1 VTHVRYRIQPG
12 ESNVRHRADLSYAH
26 EFMLCPSC
34 ASQIPADARFCSSCG
49 YAVTATQAEERRVTT
64 VLFADLVGFTA
75 LAEHRDPEAVKRL
88 IDSCFQLLV
97 DDITSFGG
105 RVDKILGDG
114 ILALFGAPVA
124 HEDDAERAVR
134 AALRMQATLAQFV
147 GTSGLS
153 GSAGIRMRVGINT
166 GEVLVGTLAGTEYTA
181 MGDVVN
187 IASRLQSAAPPGGIL
202 VGHTTYAL
210 TSQTIR
216 FDPAGEL
223 DARGREQSVK
233 AWLAVEATAP
243 PGSRSR
249 RGRNGPLIGRQPE
262 LAIGRAALDLVSI
275 ANRSVLLAIS
285 GENGVGKSRLADE
298 LIDYLHSSVDA
309 AVLEGA
315 CVPYGE
321 ANVWFPIA
329 NALCRYLDL
338 DPTLPVEQ
346 IRAVARQRAMQLLLN
361 VDDAEVERMVDV
373 FVHILGHPSTIDKL
387 EAPAARASIHRAVAR
402 VLELRSQERP
412 VVLSIN
418 DLHWADQALIGLL
431 EHLVISLSRHPFALI
446 TAMRPGSE
454 VVWPPHTERVTV
466 VSLNLQPLG
475 QLATEELAAQLLAD
489 QCADPKL
496 LTALFER
503 SGGNPLF
510 LHELAA
516 LAAAGGG
523 IRDLP
528 NSLRALII
536 ARLDQLT
543 PDRRQIIENAA
554 ILGTAG
560 AIASLQTFADELG
573 QRFDPANLRELDDL
587 GLLEVRGRR
596 WEFRSDSVRDAAYQT
611 LTKAARA
618 RRHFGVAKF
627 MANFPAGLDDR
638 AHHTATAA
646 ELVKEIGAV
655 EGVSGTIAAEA
666 VDLLTAAAERAGD
679 NGSFRVAIRH
689 TGRALELLPSG
700 PAHEELRV
708 QLQLL
713 RAGALLDLRDFDAA
727 RADLD
732 NALASA
738 KQRGDVAAEGDAHRL
753 LGSMHHAASRLDEA
767 RLELGQAVDLL
778 RTVDRPDRLAR
789 ALRARGFIELFGGSL
804 VDAEWFF
811 GEADTLYRLL
821 DDQRGLAWLEQH
833 RAWISF
839 LSGDMALARD
849 RLNHAAD
856 ALDKL
861 GDRSGVGWAFGLLAF
876 VEFFERHFA
885 EAEALAELVIREA
898 DQRGDEWA
906 VGMMQTLLADLR
918 LWQGDLGEAANLAD
932 QARSR
937 FKKLNDKFG
946 LIQATAPLLRAQI
959 ALGQAGAAQRSTEEL
974 LTLADMS
981 VQGPFP
987 LMAVAGAAMHRGDGA
1002 TAVAIADRAIAE
1014 TDELNGSA
1022 FEPHIAR
1029 LVGLLQLGRIDEAR
1043 IAFAELQP
1051 HELTNPFANGAGAL
1065 LYATLG
1071 SPIEALGYAGEVAQ
1085 AAGATYLDEVFAYV
1099 GAASA
1104 HTQLGNKPQATLSI
1118 EAAVVRALD
1127 VGDVV
1132 AIALATNAYQ
1142 HLIGRPH
1149 PAFDQ
1154 PTQLEAGWLTVIDNL
1169 PTAPAT
1175 ALQPAK

>member
-1 VTHVRYRIQPG
+1 
-12 ESNVRHRADLSYAH
+12 
-26 EFMLCPSC
+26 MLCPSC
-34 ASQIPADARFCSSCG
+34 ASQIPADARFCSTCG
-49 YAVTATQAEERRVTT
+49 YAITASQAEERRITT
-64 VLFADLVGFTA
+64 VLFADLVEFTT

-88 IDSCFQLLV
+88 IDACFQLLV
-97 DDITSFGG
+97 DDITAFGG

-134 AALRMQATLAQFV
+134 AALRMQATLAHFV

-153 GSAGIRMRVGINT
+153 GSAGIRMRIGINT

-187 IASRLQSAAPPGGIL
+187 TASRLQNAAPPGGIL
-202 VGHTTYAL
+202 VGLTTYAL
-210 TSQTIR
+210 ASQAIH
-216 FDPAGEL
+216 FEPAGEL
-223 DARGREQSVK
+223 DPRGREQSVK
-233 AWLAVEATAP
+233 TWLAVEATAP

-249 RGRNGPLIGRQPE
+249 RGRSGPLIGRAPE
-262 LAIGRAALDLVSI
+262 LAIGRAALDLVTI

-298 LIDYLHSSVDA
+298 LIDYLHNSVDA

-329 NALCRYLDL
+329 DALCRYLDL
-338 DPTLPVEQ
+338 DPTLPVTE
-346 IRAVARQRAMQLLLN
+346 IRGNARQRATQLLAN
-361 VDDAEVERMVDV
+361 VDDTEIERMVDV
-373 FVHILGHPSTIDKL
+373 FLHLLGHPSPIDKL
-387 EAPAARASIHRAVAR
+387 EAPAARASIHHAVSR
-402 VLELRSQERP
+402 VLELRTQERP

-418 DLHWADQALIGLL
+418 DLHWAGAALIGLL
-431 EHLVISLSRHPFALI
+431 EHLVTSLSRSPFALV
-446 TAMRPGSE
+446 TAMRPRSE
-454 VVWPPHTERVTV
+454 VAWPPHTERATV

-475 QLATEELAAQLLAD
+475 QVATEELAAQLLAD

-496 LTALFER
+496 LTALYER

-523 IRDLP
+523 IRELP

-536 ARLDQLT
+536 ARLDQLS
-543 PDRRQIIENAA
+543 PDQRQIIENAA
-554 ILGTAG
+554 ILGTSG
-560 AIASLQTFADELG
+560 SIASLQTFADELG
-573 QRFDPANLRELDDL
+573 QRFDSGNVRELDDL
-587 GLLEVRGRR
+587 GLLEVLGRR

-618 RRHFGVAKF
+618 RRHAGVAKA

-646 ELVKEIGAV
+646 ELVRELGPV
-655 EGVSGTIAAEA
+655 EGVAGTIADDA
-666 VDLLTAAAERAGD
+666 VKLLTAAAERADD
-679 NGSFRVAIRH
+679 NGSMRVATRH
-689 TGRALELLPSG
+689 ATRALEMLPFG
-700 PAHEELRV
+700 PEHEERRV
-708 QLQLL
+708 RLQLI
-713 RAGALLDLRDFDAA
+713 RAGALLDLHDFDAA
-727 RADLD
+727 RIDLD
-732 NALASA
+732 SALASA
-738 KQRGDVAAEGDAHRL
+738 SQRGDVAAEGDAHRL
-753 LGSMHHAASRLDEA
+753 LGTMHHAASRLPEA

-778 RTVDRPDRLAR
+778 RTVERSDLLAR

-839 LSGDMALARD
+839 LSGDMSLARD

-856 ALDKL
+856 TLNKL
-861 GDRSGVGWAFGLLAF
+861 GDRGGVGWAFGLLAF

-885 EAEALAELVIREA
+885 EAEALAELVIGEA

-918 LWQGDLGEAANLAD
+918 LWQGDLSEAANLAE

-937 FKKLNDKFG
+937 FKKLNDRFG

-974 LTLADMS
+974 LTLAEMS

-1014 TDELNGSA
+1014 TDEANGSA

-1029 LVGLLQLGRIDEAR
+1029 LVGLLQLGRIDEAS
-1043 IAFAELQP
+1043 ISFSELRP
-1051 HELTNPFANGAGAL
+1051 HELAHPFANGAAAL
-1065 LYATLG
+1065 LYATLREPDL
-1071 SPIEALGYAGEVAQ
+1071 SLEHAHQVAE

-1104 HTQLGNKPQATLSI
+1104 HVQLGDKPQATLSI

-1154 PTQLEAGWLTVIDNL
+1154 PTQLEAGWLTVIDSL
-1169 PTAPAT
+1169 PAI
-1175 ALQPAK
+1175 AL

>member
-1 VTHVRYRIQPG
+1 
-12 ESNVRHRADLSYAH
+12 
-26 EFMLCPSC
+26 MLCPSC
-34 ASQIPADARFCSSCG
+34 ASELPADARFCSSCG
-49 YAVTATQAEERRVTT
+49 HAITATQAEERRITT
-64 VLFADLVGFTA
+64 VLFADLVGFTT
-75 LAEHRDPEAVKRL
+75 LAEHRDPETVKRL
-88 IDSCFQLLV
+88 IESCFQLLV

-134 AALRMQATLAQFV
+134 AAMRMQATLAHFV

-153 GSAGIRMRVGINT
+153 GSDGIRMRVGINT

-187 IASRLQSAAPPGGIL
+187 TASRLQSAAPPGGIL

-210 TSQTIR
+210 TSQAIR
-216 FDPAGEL
+216 FEPAGEL
-223 DARGREQSVK
+223 DTKGREQSVK

-249 RGRNGPLIGRQPE
+249 RGRNGQLIGREPE
-262 LAIGRAALDLVSI
+262 LAIGRAALDLVSS
-275 ANRSVLLAIS
+275 AHRSVLLAVS
-285 GENGVGKSRLADE
+285 GDNGVGKTRLVDE
-298 LIDYLHSSVDA
+298 LIDYLHCSVDA

-338 DPTLPVEQ
+338 DPALPIEE
-346 IRAVARQRAMQLLLN
+346 IRCVARDRATQLFSN
-361 VDDAEVERMVDV
+361 IDEAEIERMVDV
-373 FVHILGHPSTIDKL
+373 FVHLLGHSSTIDGL
-387 EAPAARASIHRAVAR
+387 EAPAAQSSIHRAVSR

-418 DLHWADQALIGLL
+418 DLHWADPALISLL
-431 EHLVISLSRHPFALI
+431 EHLVTSLSRHSFALI
-446 TAMRPGSE
+446 TAMRPGSD
-454 VVWPPHTERVTV
+454 VAWPPHTERATV

-475 QLATEELAAQLLAD
+475 QAATEELAALLLGD

-496 LTALFER
+496 LTALYER

-516 LAAAGGG
+516 LTAAGGG
-523 IRDLP
+523 IRELP

-536 ARLDQLT
+536 ARLDQLS
-543 PDRRQIIENAA
+543 PDQRQIIENAA
-554 ILGTAG
+554 TLGTSG
-560 AIASLQTFADELG
+560 SIASLQTFADELG
-573 QRFDPANLRELDDL
+573 QRFDPAAVRELDDL
-587 GLLEVRGRR
+587 GLLEVSGRR

-618 RRHFGVAKF
+618 RRHAGVAKA
-627 MANFPAGLDDR
+627 MSNLPAGLDDR

-646 ELVKEIGAV
+646 ELVRELGPV
-655 EGVSGTIAAEA
+655 EGVATTIAVEA
-666 VDLLTAAAERAGD
+666 VQLLTAAAERADD
-679 NGSFRVAIRH
+679 NGSLRVAVRH
-689 TGRALELLPSG
+689 ATRGLELLPTG
-700 PAHEELRV
+700 AQYEEQRV
-708 QLQLL
+708 QLQLV
-713 RAGALLDLRDFDAA
+713 RAGALLDLRNFDAA
-727 RADLD
+727 RSDLD
-732 NALASA
+732 SVLASA
-738 KQRGDVAAEGDAHRL
+738 ALRGDVAAEGDAHRL
-753 LGSMHHAASRLDEA
+753 LGSMYHASGRLDLA

-778 RTVDRPDRLAR
+778 RTVERPDRLAR

-811 GEADTLYRLL
+811 GEADTLYRRL

-839 LSGDMALARD
+839 LSGDMALARE

-861 GDRSGVGWAFGLLAF
+861 GDRNGVGWAFGLLAF

-898 DQRGDEWA
+898 DQRGDDWA
-906 VGMMQTLLADLR
+906 VSMMQTLLADLR
-918 LWQGDLGEAANLAD
+918 LWQGDLPAAANLAD
-932 QARSR
+932 QARTR

-946 LIQATAPLLRAQI
+946 LMQATAPLLRAQI
-959 ALGQAGAAQRSTEEL
+959 ALGQAGAAQRTTEEL
-974 LTLADMS
+974 LTLAETS
-981 VQGPFP
+981 TQGPFP
-987 LMAVAGAAMHRGDGA
+987 LMAVAGAAMHRGDGE

-1014 TDELNGSA
+1014 TDQMSASA
-1022 FEPHIAR
+1022 FEPRVVR
-1029 LVGLLQLGRIDEAR
+1029 LIGLLQLGRLDEAR
-1043 IAFAELQP
+1043 VALAELGPQA
-1051 HELTNPFANGAGAL
+1051 LTHPFTNGAAAL
-1065 LYATLG
+1065 LFATLR
-1071 SPIEALGYAGEVAQ
+1071 SPAEALQHADTLAH

-1104 HTQLGNKPQATLSI
+1104 HSQLNDKSQATLSI

-1127 VGDVV
+1127 VGDVI

-1169 PTAPAT
+1169 PTSAR
-1175 ALQPAK
+1175 

>member
-1 VTHVRYRIQPG
+1 
-12 ESNVRHRADLSYAH
+12 
-26 EFMLCPSC
+26 MLCPSC
-34 ASQIPADARFCSSCG
+34 ASEVPAQARFCSSCG
-49 YAVTATQAEERRVTT
+49 YAITATQAEERRITT

-75 LAEHRDPEAVKRL
+75 LAERRDPEAVKRL

-97 DDITSFGG
+97 EDITAFGG

-134 AALRMQATLAQFV
+134 AALRMQATLTHFV

-153 GSAGIRMRVGINT
+153 GSSGIRMRVGINT

-187 IASRLQSAAPPGGIL
+187 TASRLQTAAPPGGIL
-202 VGHTTYAL
+202 VGNTTYAL
-210 TSQTIR
+210 TSQAIR
-216 FDPAGEL
+216 FESAGEL
-223 DARGREQSVK
+223 DARGREQSIK

-243 PGSRSR
+243 PGTRSR
-249 RGRNGPLIGRQPE
+249 RNRSGPLIGREPE
-262 LAIGRAALDLVSI
+262 LAIGRAALDLVSS
-275 ANRSVLLAIS
+275 AKRSVLLAIS

-309 AVLEGA
+309 GILEGA

-329 NALCRYLDL
+329 NALARYLDL
-338 DPTLPVEQ
+338 DSTLPADD
-346 IRAVARQRAMQLLLN
+346 IRAVARQRAIQLLAK
-361 VDDAEVERMVDV
+361 VDDAEIERMVDV
-373 FVHILGHPSTIDKL
+373 FLHLLGYPSTIDRL
-387 EAPAARASIHRAVAR
+387 EAPAARSAIHRAVSR
-402 VLELRSQERP
+402 VLELRTQERP

-418 DLHWADQALIGLL
+418 DLHWADPALIGLL
-431 EHLVISLSRHPFALI
+431 EYLVTSLSRCPFALI
-446 TAMRPGSE
+446 TAMRPGSD
-454 VVWPPHTERVTV
+454 VAWPPHTERGTI

-475 QLATEELAAQLLAD
+475 QAATEALAAQLLGD
-489 QCADPKL
+489 KCAEPEL
-496 LTALFER
+496 LTALYER

-510 LHELAA
+510 LNELAA
-516 LAAAGGG
+516 LAATGGG
-523 IRDLP
+523 IRELP
-528 NSLRALII
+528 TSLRALII
-536 ARLDQLT
+536 ARLDQLST
-543 PDRRQIIENAA
+543 QQRQIIENAA
-554 ILGTAG
+554 TLGTSG
-560 AIASLQTFADELG
+560 SIAALQTFADELG
-573 QRFDPANLRELDDL
+573 QRFDPASVRELDDL

-618 RRHFGVAKF
+618 RRHAGVAKAL
-627 MANFPAGLDDR
+627 ANFPAGLDDR

-646 ELVKEIGAV
+646 ELVKELGSV
-655 EGVSGTIAAEA
+655 DGVPTDIRDQA
-666 VDLLTAAAERAGD
+666 VDLLTSAAVRAHE
-679 NGSFRVAIRH
+679 NGSPRMAIRH
-689 TGRALELLPSG
+689 ASRAMELMP
-700 PAHEELRV
+700 PAAEHESRRI
-708 QLQLL
+708 QLQLV

-727 RADLD
+727 RGDLD
-732 NALASA
+732 SALASA
-738 KQRGDVAAEGDAHRL
+738 TKRNDRAAQGDAHRL

-767 RLELGQAVDLL
+767 RVELGLAVEIL
-778 RTVDRPDRLAR
+778 RNVERPDRLAR

-804 VDAEWFF
+804 NDAEWFF
-811 GEADTLYRLL
+811 GEADTLYRRL

-839 LSGDMALARD
+839 LSGDMTLARD

-856 ALDKL
+856 TFDKL

-906 VGMMQTLLADLR
+906 CGMMQTLLADLR
-918 LWQGDLGEAANLAD
+918 LWQGDLSEAANLAD

-937 FKKLNDKFG
+937 FKKLKDRFG
-946 LIQATAPLLRAQI
+946 LMQATAPLLRAQI
-959 ALGQAGAAQRSTEEL
+959 ALGQAGAAQRTAEEL
-974 LTLADMS
+974 MSIADTS
-981 VQGPFP
+981 GQGPFP

-1002 TAVAIADRAIAE
+1002 TAVAIADRALAE
-1014 TDELNGSA
+1014 TDKMNGAA
-1022 FEPHIAR
+1022 FEPRIAR

-1043 IAFAELQP
+1043 IAFAELP
-1051 HELTNPFANGAGAL
+1051 AIALSHPFTNGVAAL
-1065 LYATLG
+1065 LYATIS
-1071 SPIEALGYAGEVAQ
+1071 SPTQALEHAEAVAL
-1085 AAGATYLDEVFAYV
+1085 AAGATYLDEVFAYI

-1104 HTQLGNKPQATLSI
+1104 HSQLNDSAQAALSV

-1127 VGDVV
+1127 VGDVI

-1154 PTQLEAGWLTVIDNL
+1154 PTKLESGWLNVIDSL
-1169 PTAPAT
+1169 PNGGR
-1175 ALQPAK
+1175 

>member
-1 VTHVRYRIQPG
+1 MSRG
-12 ESNVRHRADLSYAH
+12 
-26 EFMLCPSC
+26 
-34 ASQIPADARFCSSCG
+34 
-49 YAVTATQAEERRVTT
+49 EERRITT
-64 VLFADLVGFTA
+64 VLFADLVGFTT

-97 DDITSFGG
+97 DDITAFGG

-114 ILALFGAPVA
+114 ILALFGAPIA

-134 AALRMQATLAQFV
+134 AALRMQATLAHFV

-153 GSAGIRMRVGINT
+153 GSEGIRMRVGINT
-166 GEVLVGTLAGTEYTA
+166 GEVLVGAVAGTEYTA

-187 IASRLQSAAPPGGIL
+187 TASRLQEAAPPGRIL
-202 VGHTTYAL
+202 VGQSTYAL
-210 TSQTIR
+210 ASQAIR
-216 FDPAGEL
+216 FEPAGQLETK
-223 DARGREQSVK
+223 GREQCIG

-249 RGRNGPLIGRQPE
+249 RGHNGPLIGREPE
-262 LAIGRAALDLVSI
+262 CAIGRAALDLIST
-275 ANRSVLLAIS
+275 AHRSVLLAIS
-285 GENGVGKSRLADE
+285 GDNGVGKSRLADE
-298 LIDYLHSSVDA
+298 LIDYLHNTVDA
-309 AVLEGA
+309 GIVEGA

-329 NALCRYLDL
+329 NALSRDLDL
-338 DPTLPVEQ
+338 DPTLPVDG
-346 IRAVARQRAMQLLLN
+346 IRVLARKRAVELLAG
-361 VDDAEVERMVDV
+361 VDDAEIERMVDV
-373 FVHILGHPSTIDKL
+373 FIHLLGHPSPIDKL
-387 EAPAARASIHRAVAR
+387 EAPAARAAIHRTVSR
-402 VLELRSQERP
+402 VIELRTKERP
-412 VVLSIN
+412 IVLSIN
-418 DLHWADQALIGLL
+418 DLHWADPALIGLL
-431 EHLVISLSRHPFALI
+431 EHLVTSLSRHPFALI
-446 TAMRPGSE
+446 TAMRPGSD
-454 VVWPPHTERVTV
+454 VAWPPHNERATV

-475 QLATEELAAQLLAD
+475 QTATEELAAQLLGD

-496 LTALFER
+496 LTALYER

-523 IRDLP
+523 IRELP

-536 ARLDQLT
+536 ARLDQLS
-543 PDRRQIIENAA
+543 PAQRQIIENAA
-554 ILGTAG
+554 ILGTSG
-560 AIASLQTFADELG
+560 SIASLQTFADELG
-573 QRFDPANLRELDDL
+573 QRYDPALARELDDL
-587 GLLEVRGRR
+587 GLLELRGRR

-618 RRHFGVAKF
+618 RRHAGVAKAMG

-646 ELVKEIGAV
+646 ELINELGPV
-655 EGVSGTIAAEA
+655 EGVSSTIRAEA
-666 VDLLTAAAERAGD
+666 VQLLTDAAARADD
-679 NGSFRVAIRH
+679 NGSLRTAVRH
-689 TGRALELLPSG
+689 ASRGLELLPQG
-700 PAHEELRV
+700 LDHEEARV
-708 QLQLL
+708 QLQLI
-713 RAGALLDLRDFDAA
+713 RASALLDLRDFDAA
-727 RADLD
+727 KADLSSV
-732 NALASA
+732 LASA
-738 KQRGDVAAEGDAHRL
+738 VQRGDVASEGDAHRL
-753 LGSMHHAASRLDEA
+753 LGSMHHAGSRLDEA

-804 VDAEWFF
+804 IDAEWFF

-856 ALDKL
+856 AFDKL

-918 LWQGDLGEAANLAD
+918 LWQGDLANAARLAE

-937 FKKLNDKFG
+937 FKKLKDKFG
-946 LIQATAPLLRAQI
+946 LMQATAPLLRAQI
-959 ALGQAGAAQRSTEEL
+959 ALGQAGAALRSTEEL
-974 LTLADMS
+974 MTLADIS

-1002 TAVAIADRAIAE
+1002 TAVTIAE
-1014 TDELNGSA
+1014 RALSLTDEMNGAA

-1029 LVGLLQLGRIDEAR
+1029 LVGLMQLGRIEDAR
-1043 IAFAELQP
+1043 VAFSELP
-1051 HELTNPFANGAGAL
+1051 PLALVHPFTNAAATL

-1071 SPIEALGYAGEVAQ
+1071 LPKQALEHSDEVSR
-1085 AAGATYLDEVFAYV
+1085 AAGATYLDEVFAYI

-1104 HTQLGNKPQATLSI
+1104 HAQLDDKAQTTLSI

-1154 PTQLEAGWLTVIDNL
+1154 PTQLESGWLAVIGNL
-1169 PTAPAT
+1169 PVGSH
-1175 ALQPAK
+1175 

>member
-1 VTHVRYRIQPG
+1 
-12 ESNVRHRADLSYAH
+12 
-26 EFMLCPSC
+26 M
-34 ASQIPADARFCSSCG
+34 
-49 YAVTATQAEERRVTT
+49 
-64 VLFADLVGFTA
+64 LFADLVGFTT
-75 LAEHRDPEAVKRL
+75 LAEHRDPETVKRL

-134 AALRMQATLAQFV
+134 AALRMQATLAHFV
-147 GTSGLS
+147 GTSGVT

-187 IASRLQSAAPPGGIL
+187 TASRLQSAAPPGGIL
-202 VGHTTYAL
+202 VGNTTYAL
-210 TSQTIR
+210 ASQAIR
-216 FDPAGEL
+216 FEPAGEL
-223 DARGREQSVK
+223 DTKGRDQSIK
-233 AWLAVEATAP
+233 AWLAVETTAP

-249 RGRNGPLIGRQPE
+249 RGRNGPLIGREPE
-262 LAIGRAALDLVSI
+262 LAIGRAALDLVGNS
-275 ANRSVLLAIS
+275 NRSVLLAIS

-338 DPTLPVEQ
+338 DPTLPVED
-346 IRAVARQRAMQLLLN
+346 IREVAQVRAKELLSS
-361 VDDAEVERMVDV
+361 VDEAEVERMVDV
-373 FVHILGHPSTIDKL
+373 FVHLLGHSSPVDKL
-387 EAPAARASIHRAVAR
+387 ETPAARASIHRAVTR

-418 DLHWADQALIGLL
+418 DLHWADPALIGLL
-431 EHLVISLSRHPFALI
+431 QHLVTSLSRHRFALI
-446 TAMRPGSE
+446 TAMRPGSD
-454 VVWPPHTERVTV
+454 VAWPPHTERATV
-466 VSLNLQPLG
+466 VALNLQPLG

-496 LTALFER
+496 LTALYER

-523 IRDLP
+523 IRELP

-536 ARLDQLT
+536 ARLDQLS
-543 PDRRQIIENAA
+543 PAQRQIIENAA
-554 ILGTAG
+554 TLGTAG
-560 AIASLQTFADELG
+560 AVASLQTFAEELG
-573 QRFDPANLRELDDL
+573 QQFDPANVRELDDL
-587 GLLEVRGRR
+587 GLLEVHGKR

-618 RRHFGVAKF
+618 RRHFGVAKA

-646 ELVKEIGAV
+646 ELVRELGPV
-655 EGVSGTIAAEA
+655 EGVARTIAADA
-666 VDLLTAAAERAGD
+666 VELLTTAAERADD
-679 NGSFRVAIRH
+679 NGSMKVAIRH
-689 TGRALELLPSG
+689 SSRALELLPTG
-700 PAHEELRV
+700 DDHEKRRV
-708 QLQLL
+708 QLQLI
-713 RAGALLDLRDFDAA
+713 RAGALIELRDFDAA
-727 RADLD
+727 RSDLD
-732 NALASA
+732 AALASVA
-738 KQRGDVAAEGDAHRL
+738 VSGDVASEGDARRL
-753 LGSMHHAASRLDEA
+753 LGTMHHAASRLVDA
-767 RLELGQAVDLL
+767 RSELGQAVDLL

-885 EAEALAELVIREA
+885 EAEALAEIVIREA
-898 DQRGDEWA
+898 DERGDEWA

-918 LWQGDLGEAANLAD
+918 LWQGNLGEAANLAD

-959 ALGQAGAAQRSTEEL
+959 ALGQAGAAQRSTEEM
-974 LTLADMS
+974 LTLADLS

-1002 TAVAIADRAIAE
+1002 TAVAIADRALAE
-1014 TDELNGSA
+1014 TGEMNGAA
-1022 FEPHIAR
+1022 FEPHVAR
-1029 LVGLLQLGRIDEAR
+1029 LVGLMQLGRVDEAMV
-1043 IAFAELQP
+1043 AFAKLEPMALD
-1051 HELTNPFANGAGAL
+1051 HPFTSAAAAL
-1065 LYATLG
+1065 LYATLCA
-1071 SPIEALGYAGEVAQ
+1071 PTDALEHADKVAH
-1085 AAGATYLDEVFAYV
+1085 AAGATYLDEVFAYI

-1104 HTQLGNKPQATLSI
+1104 HAQLSDKSQATLSI

-1169 PTAPAT
+1169 PG
-1175 ALQPAK
+1175 L

>member
-1 VTHVRYRIQPG
+1 MARTRI
-12 ESNVRHRADLSYAH
+12 SNVRRHTDLSYAQW
-26 EFMLCPSC
+26 FMLCPSC
-34 ASQIPADARFCSSCG
+34 ASQIPADARFCSTCG
-49 YAVTATQAEERRVTT
+49 YAITASQAEERRITT
-64 VLFADLVGFTA
+64 VLFADLVEFTT

-134 AALRMQATLAQFV
+134 AALRMQATLAHFV

-153 GSAGIRMRVGINT
+153 GSAGIRMRIGINT

-187 IASRLQSAAPPGGIL
+187 TASRLQSAAPPGGIL

-210 TSQTIR
+210 ASQAIH
-216 FDPAGEL
+216 FEPAGEL

-233 AWLAVEATAP
+233 TWLAVEATAP

-249 RGRNGPLIGRQPE
+249 RGRSGPLIGRAPE
-262 LAIGRAALDLVSI
+262 LAIGRAALDLVTI
-275 ANRSVLLAIS
+275 ASRSVLLAIS

-298 LIDYLHSSVDA
+298 LIDHMHNSVDA

-338 DPTLPVEQ
+338 DPTLPVTE
-346 IRAVARQRAMQLLLN
+346 IRGIARQRATQLLAS
-361 VDDAEVERMVDV
+361 VDDTEIERMVDV
-373 FVHILGHPSTIDKL
+373 FLHLLGHPSPIDKL
-387 EAPAARASIHRAVAR
+387 EAPAARASIHHAVSR
-402 VLELRSQERP
+402 VLELRTQERP

-418 DLHWADQALIGLL
+418 DLHWADAALIGLL
-431 EHLVISLSRHPFALI
+431 EHLVTSLSRSPFALI
-446 TAMRPGSE
+446 TAMRPRSE
-454 VVWPPHTERVTV
+454 VAWPPHTERATV

-475 QLATEELAAQLLAD
+475 QVATEELAAQLLAD

-496 LTALFER
+496 LTALYER

-523 IRDLP
+523 IRELP

-536 ARLDQLT
+536 ARLDQLS
-543 PDRRQIIENAA
+543 PDQRQIVENAA
-554 ILGTAG
+554 ILGTSG
-560 AIASLQTFADELG
+560 SIASLQTFADELS
-573 QRFDPANLRELDDL
+573 QRFDSGNVRELDDL

-618 RRHFGVAKF
+618 RRHAGVAKA

-646 ELVKEIGAV
+646 ELVRELGPV
-655 EGVSGTIAAEA
+655 EGVAATIADDA
-666 VDLLTAAAERAGD
+666 VKLLTAAAERADD
-679 NGSFRVAIRH
+679 NGSMHVATRH
-689 TGRALELLPSG
+689 ASRGLELLPSG
-700 PAHEELRV
+700 PEHEERRV
-708 QLQLL
+708 RLQLI
-713 RAGALLDLRDFDAA
+713 RAGALLDLHDFDAA
-727 RADLD
+727 RVDLD
-732 NALASA
+732 SALASA
-738 KQRGDVAAEGDAHRL
+738 SQRGDVAAEGDAHRL
-753 LGSMHHAASRLDEA
+753 LGTMHHAASRLPEA

-778 RTVDRPDRLAR
+778 RTVQRPDLLAR

-856 ALDKL
+856 TLDKL

-918 LWQGDLGEAANLAD
+918 LWQGDLSEAANLAE

-937 FKKLNDKFG
+937 FKKLKDRFG

-974 LTLADMS
+974 LTLAEMS

-1029 LVGLLQLGRIDEAR
+1029 LVGLLQLGRIDEAS
-1043 IAFAELQP
+1043 ISFSELKP
-1051 HELTNPFANGAGAL
+1051 HELAHPFANGAAAL
-1065 LYATLG
+1065 LYATLREPDL
-1071 SPIEALGYAGEVAQ
+1071 SLEHAHQVAE

-1104 HTQLGNKPQATLSI
+1104 HVQLGNKPQATLSI

-1154 PTQLEAGWLTVIDNL
+1154 PTQLEAGWLTVIDSL
-1169 PTAPAT
+1169 PAI
-1175 ALQPAK
+1175 AL

>member
-1 VTHVRYRIQPG
+1 
-12 ESNVRHRADLSYAH
+12 
-26 EFMLCPSC
+26 MLCPSC
-34 ASQIPADARFCSSCG
+34 ASELPSDARFCSTCG
-49 YAVTATQAEERRVTT
+49 YAITATQTEERRITT
-64 VLFADLVGFTA
+64 VLFADLVGFTS
-75 LAEHRDPEAVKRL
+75 LAEHRDPEAIKRL

-97 DDITSFGG
+97 DDITAFGG

-134 AALRMQATLAQFV
+134 AALRMQATLSHFV

-153 GSAGIRMRVGINT
+153 GSSGIRMRVGINT
-166 GEVLVGTLAGTEYTA
+166 GEVLVGTVAGTEYTA

-187 IASRLQSAAPPGGIL
+187 TASRLQSAAPPGGIL

-210 TSQTIR
+210 TSQAIH
-216 FDPAGEL
+216 FEPAGEL
-223 DARGREQSVK
+223 DAKGREQSIK

-249 RGRNGPLIGRQPE
+249 RGRSGPLIGRQPE
-262 LAIGRAALDLVSI
+262 LAIGRAVLDLVNI
-275 ANRSVLLAIS
+275 ANRSVLLAIA

-298 LIDYLHSSVDA
+298 LIDYMHNSVDA

-329 NALCRYLDL
+329 SALCRYLDL
-338 DPTLPVEQ
+338 DPTLPLDD
-346 IRAVARQRAMQLLLN
+346 IRAVARERATQLLVN
-361 VDDAEVERMVDV
+361 VDDTEVERMVDV
-373 FVHILGHPSTIDKL
+373 FAHLLGHPSSIDRL
-387 EAPAARASIHRAVAR
+387 EAPAARAAVHSAVSR

-418 DLHWADQALIGLL
+418 DLHWADPALIRLL
-431 EHLVISLSRHPFALI
+431 EHLVSSLSRHRFALI

-454 VVWPPHTERVTV
+454 VVWPPLIERSTV
-466 VSLNLQPLG
+466 VSLSLQPLG
-475 QLATEELAAQLLAD
+475 QAATEELAAQLLPEQYD
-489 QCADPKL
+489 EPGL
-496 LTALFER
+496 LTALYER

-516 LAAAGGG
+516 LAASGGG
-523 IRDLP
+523 IRELP

-536 ARLDQLT
+536 ARLDQLS
-543 PDRRQIIENAA
+543 PDQRQIIENAA
-554 ILGTAG
+554 TLGTSG
-560 AIASLQTFADELG
+560 SIASLQTFADELG
-573 QRFDPANLRELDDL
+573 QRFDPAKVRELDDL

-618 RRHFGVAKF
+618 RRHAGVAKA
-627 MANFPAGLDDR
+627 MAHFPAGLDDR

-646 ELVKEIGAV
+646 ELVKEIGPV
-655 EGVSGTIAAEA
+655 EGVSGKITDEA
-666 VDLLTAAAERAGD
+666 VELLCAAAERAD
-679 NGSFRVAIRH
+679 DTGSLRLAIRH
-689 TGRALELLPSG
+689 ASRALELLPAG
-700 PAHEELRV
+700 PEHESRRV
-708 QLQLL
+708 QLQLI
-713 RAGALLDLRDFDAA
+713 RAQALLELRDFDAA

-732 NALASA
+732 SALSSA
-738 KQRGDVAAEGDAHRL
+738 AQRGDIAAQGDAHRM
-753 LGSMHHAASRLDEA
+753 LGSMHHAASRLDDA

-804 VDAEWFF
+804 TDAEWFF

-821 DDQRGLAWLEQH
+821 DDHRGLAWLEQH

-861 GDRSGVGWAFGLLAF
+861 GDRNGVGWAFGLLAF

-906 VGMMQTLLADLR
+906 AGMMQTLLADLA
-918 LWQGDLGEAANLAD
+918 LWQGDLSDAARLAE

-959 ALGQAGAAQRSTEEL
+959 ALGQAGAAQRSSEEL
-974 LTLADMS
+974 LTFADMS
-981 VQGPFP
+981 PQGPFP

-1002 TAVAIADRAIAE
+1002 IAVSIADRAIAE
-1014 TDELNGSA
+1014 ANDMNGSA
-1022 FEPHIAR
+1022 FEPRVVRMI
-1029 LVGLLQLGRIDEAR
+1029 GLLQLGKVDEAAV
-1043 IAFAELQP
+1043 AFAELQP
-1051 HELTNPFANGAGAL
+1051 QAMHHPFTNGAAAL
-1065 LYATLG
+1065 LYA
-1071 SPIEALGYAGEVAQ
+1071 SMALPAQSLAHADEVAH
-1085 AAGATYLDEVFAYV
+1085 AAGATYLDEVFAYI

-1104 HTQLGNKPQATLSI
+1104 HAQLDDRAQSVLAI

-1142 HLIGRPH
+1142 HLVGRPH

-1154 PTQLEAGWLTVIDNL
+1154 PTQLESGWLTLIDGL
-1169 PTAPAT
+1169 PICPG
-1175 ALQPAK
+1175 

>member
-1 VTHVRYRIQPG
+1 
-12 ESNVRHRADLSYAH
+12 
-26 EFMLCPSC
+26 MLCPSC
-34 ASQIPADARFCSSCG
+34 ASQIPADARFCSTCG
-49 YAVTATQAEERRVTT
+49 YAITASQAEERRITT
-64 VLFADLVGFTA
+64 VLFADLVEFTT

-134 AALRMQATLAQFV
+134 AALRMQATLAHFV

-153 GSAGIRMRVGINT
+153 GSAGIRMRIGINT

-187 IASRLQSAAPPGGIL
+187 TASRLQSAAPPGGIL
-202 VGHTTYAL
+202 VGHTTYSLA
-210 TSQTIR
+210 SQAIH
-216 FDPAGEL
+216 FEPAGEL

-233 AWLAVEATAP
+233 TWLAVEATAP

-249 RGRNGPLIGRQPE
+249 RGRSGPLIGRAPE
-262 LAIGRAALDLVSI
+262 LAIGRAALDLVTI

-298 LIDYLHSSVDA
+298 LIDHMHNSVDA

-338 DPTLPVEQ
+338 DPTLPVTE
-346 IRAVARQRAMQLLLN
+346 IRGIARQRATQLLAN
-361 VDDAEVERMVDV
+361 VDDTEIERMVDV
-373 FVHILGHPSTIDKL
+373 FLHLLGHPSPIDKL
-387 EAPAARASIHRAVAR
+387 EAPAARASIHHAVSR
-402 VLELRSQERP
+402 VLELRTQERP

-418 DLHWADQALIGLL
+418 DLHWADAALIGLL
-431 EHLVISLSRHPFALI
+431 EHLVTSLSRSPFALI
-446 TAMRPGSE
+446 TAMRPRSE
-454 VVWPPHTERVTV
+454 VAWPPHTERATV

-475 QLATEELAAQLLAD
+475 QVATEELAAQLLAD

-496 LTALFER
+496 LTALYER

-523 IRDLP
+523 IRELP

-536 ARLDQLT
+536 ARLDQLS
-543 PDRRQIIENAA
+543 PDQRQIIENAA
-554 ILGTAG
+554 ILGTSG
-560 AIASLQTFADELG
+560 SIASLQTFADELG
-573 QRFDPANLRELDDL
+573 QRFDASKLRELDDL

-618 RRHFGVAKF
+618 RRHAGVAKA

-646 ELVKEIGAV
+646 ELVRELGPV
-655 EGVSGTIAAEA
+655 EGVVNTIADDA
-666 VDLLTAAAERAGD
+666 VKLLTAAAERADD
-679 NGSFRVAIRH
+679 NGSMRVATRH
-689 TGRALELLPSG
+689 ASRALELLPSG
-700 PAHEELRV
+700 PEHEERRV
-708 QLQLL
+708 RLQLI

-727 RADLD
+727 RVDLD
-732 NALASA
+732 SALASA
-738 KQRGDVAAEGDAHRL
+738 SQRGDVAAEGDAHRL
-753 LGSMHHAASRLDEA
+753 LGSMHHASSRLPEA

-778 RTVDRPDRLAR
+778 RTVQRPDLLAR

-856 ALDKL
+856 TLDKL

-918 LWQGDLGEAANLAD
+918 LWQGDLSEAANLAE

-937 FKKLNDKFG
+937 FKKLKDRFG

-974 LTLADMS
+974 LTLAEMS

-1002 TAVAIADRAIAE
+1002 TAVEIADRAIAE

-1029 LVGLLQLGRIDEAR
+1029 LVGLLQLGRIDEAS
-1043 IAFAELQP
+1043 ISFSELKP
-1051 HELTNPFANGAGAL
+1051 HELAHPFANGAAAL
-1065 LYATLG
+1065 LYATLREPDL
-1071 SPIEALGYAGEVAQ
+1071 SLEHAHQVAE

-1104 HTQLGNKPQATLSI
+1104 HVQLGNKPQATLSI

-1154 PTQLEAGWLTVIDNL
+1154 PTQLEAGWLTVIDSL
-1169 PTAPAT
+1169 PAI
-1175 ALQPAK
+1175 AL

>member
-1 VTHVRYRIQPG
+1 
-12 ESNVRHRADLSYAH
+12 
-26 EFMLCPSC
+26 M
-34 ASQIPADARFCSSCG
+34 
-49 YAVTATQAEERRVTT
+49 
-64 VLFADLVGFTA
+64 LFADLVEFTT

-134 AALRMQATLAQFV
+134 AALRMQATLAHFV

-153 GSAGIRMRVGINT
+153 GSAGIRMRIGINT

-187 IASRLQSAAPPGGIL
+187 TASRLQSAAPPGGIL

-210 TSQTIR
+210 ASQAIH
-216 FDPAGEL
+216 FEPAGEL

-233 AWLAVEATAP
+233 TWLAVEATAP

-249 RGRNGPLIGRQPE
+249 RGRSGPLVGRAPE
-262 LAIGRAALDLVSI
+262 LAIGRAALDLVTI

-298 LIDYLHSSVDA
+298 LIDYLHNSVDA

-329 NALCRYLDL
+329 NALCKYLDL
-338 DPTLPVEQ
+338 DPTLPVTE
-346 IRAVARQRAMQLLLN
+346 IRAVARQRATQLLAN
-361 VDDAEVERMVDV
+361 VDDTEIERMVDV
-373 FVHILGHPSTIDKL
+373 FLHLLGHPSPIDKL
-387 EAPAARASIHRAVAR
+387 DGPAARASIHHAVSR
-402 VLELRSQERP
+402 VLELRTQERP

-418 DLHWADQALIGLL
+418 DLHWADAALIGLL
-431 EHLVISLSRHPFALI
+431 EHLVTSLSRSPFALI
-446 TAMRPGSE
+446 TAMRPRSE
-454 VVWPPHTERVTV
+454 VAWPPHTERATV

-475 QLATEELAAQLLAD
+475 QVATEELAAQLLAD

-496 LTALFER
+496 LTALYER

-523 IRDLP
+523 IRELP

-536 ARLDQLT
+536 ARLDQLS
-543 PDRRQIIENAA
+543 PDQRQIIENAA
-554 ILGTAG
+554 ILGTSG
-560 AIASLQTFADELG
+560 SIASLQTFADELG
-573 QRFDPANLRELDDL
+573 QRFDPSKLRELDDL

-618 RRHFGVAKF
+618 RRHAGVAKA

-646 ELVKEIGAV
+646 ELVRELGPV
-655 EGVSGTIAAEA
+655 EGVALTIADDA
-666 VDLLTAAAERAGD
+666 VKLLTAAAERADD
-679 NGSFRVAIRH
+679 NGSMRVATRH
-689 TGRALELLPSG
+689 ATRALELLPSG
-700 PAHEELRV
+700 VEHEERRV
-708 QLQLL
+708 KLQLI

-727 RADLD
+727 RIDLD
-732 NALASA
+732 SALASA
-738 KQRGDVAAEGDAHRL
+738 SRRGDVAAEGDAHRL
-753 LGSMHHAASRLDEA
+753 LGTMHHAASRLPEA

-778 RTVDRPDRLAR
+778 RTVERPDLLAR

-856 ALDKL
+856 TLDKL
-861 GDRSGVGWAFGLLAF
+861 GDRGGVGWAFGLLAF

-885 EAEALAELVIREA
+885 EAEALADLVIREA

-918 LWQGDLGEAANLAD
+918 LWQGDLAEAAHLAD
-932 QARSR
+932 QARSK

-959 ALGQAGAAQRSTEEL
+959 ALGQAGAAQRSTEEM
-974 LTLADMS
+974 LTLAEMS

-987 LMAVAGAAMHRGDGA
+987 LMAVAGAAMHRGDGTA
-1002 TAVAIADRAIAE
+1002 AVAVADRAIAA
-1014 TDELNGSA
+1014 TDKMNGSA

-1029 LVGLLQLGRIDEAR
+1029 LVGLLQLGRIDEAS
-1043 IAFAELQP
+1043 IAFAELKP
-1051 HELTNPFANGAGAL
+1051 HELAHPFANGAAAL
-1065 LYATLG
+1065 LYATLREPDR
-1071 SPIEALGYAGEVAQ
+1071 SLEHAHQVAD

-1104 HTQLGNKPQATLSI
+1104 HAQLGNKSQATLSI

-1154 PTQLEAGWLTVIDNL
+1154 PTQLEAGWLTVIDSL
-1169 PTAPAT
+1169 PAA
-1175 ALQPAK
+1175 AR

>member
-1 VTHVRYRIQPG
+1 
-12 ESNVRHRADLSYAH
+12 
-26 EFMLCPSC
+26 MLCPSC
-34 ASQIPADARFCSSCG
+34 ASQIPANARFCWSCG
-49 YAVTATQAEERRVTT
+49 YALTATQAEERRVTT
-64 VLFADLVGFTA
+64 VLFADMVGFTT

-88 IDSCFQLLV
+88 VDSCFQLLV

-134 AALRMQATLAQFV
+134 AALRMQATLAHFV
-147 GTSGLS
+147 DTSGLS

-187 IASRLQSAAPPGGIL
+187 TASRLQSAAPPGGIL

-216 FDPAGEL
+216 FEPAGEL
-223 DARGREQSVK
+223 DAKGREQSVK

-249 RGRNGPLIGRQPE
+249 RGRNGPLIGRQAE

-338 DPTLPVEQ
+338 DPTLPVEE
-346 IRAVARQRAMQLLLN
+346 IRAVARQRATQLL
-361 VDDAEVERMVDV
+361 VAVEDAEVERMVDV
-373 FVHILGHPSTIDKL
+373 FVHILGHPSTIDRL

-418 DLHWADQALIGLL
+418 DLHWADPALIGLL
-431 EHLVISLSRHPFALI
+431 EHLVISLSRNPFALI

-454 VVWPPHTERVTV
+454 VVWPPHTERATV

-475 QLATEELAAQLLAD
+475 QVATEELAAQLLAD

-523 IRDLP
+523 IRELP

-536 ARLDQLT
+536 ARLDQLS
-543 PDRRQIIENAA
+543 PDQRQIIENAA
-554 ILGTAG
+554 TLGTSG
-560 AIASLQTFADELG
+560 AIAALQTFADELG

-618 RRHFGVAKF
+618 RRHFGVAKA

-646 ELVKEIGAV
+646 ELVKEIGPV
-655 EGVSGTIAAEA
+655 EGVSDTVAPEA
-666 VDLLTAAAERAGD
+666 VELLTAAAERAGD
-679 NGSFRVAIRH
+679 DGSFRVAIRH
-689 TGRALELLPSG
+689 TGRALELLPTG
-700 PAHEELRV
+700 PEHEERRV

-727 RADLD
+727 RTDLD

-738 KQRGDVAAEGDAHRL
+738 AQRGDVAAEGDARRL

-804 VDAEWFF
+804 IDAEWFF

-856 ALDKL
+856 TLDKL
-861 GDRSGVGWAFGLLAF
+861 GDRSGVGWAIGLLAF
-876 VEFFERHFA
+876 VEFFERHFS

-1002 TAVAIADRAIAE
+1002 TAVAIADRALAE
-1014 TDELNGSA
+1014 TDETNGSA
-1022 FEPHIAR
+1022 FEPHVAR
-1029 LVGLLQLGRIDEAR
+1029 LVGLMQLGRVDEAMV
-1043 IAFAELQP
+1043 AFAKLQP
-1051 HELTNPFANGAGAL
+1051 PALAHPFTNGAAAL
-1065 LYATLG
+1065 LYATLA
-1071 SPIEALGYAGEVAQ
+1071 SPIDALEYADQVAH

-1104 HTQLGNKPQATLSI
+1104 HAQLNDKPQATLSI

-1132 AIALATNAYQ
+1132 AIAIATNAYQ

-1169 PTAPAT
+1169 PGTP
-1175 ALQPAK
+1175 PSGVR

>member
-1 VTHVRYRIQPG
+1 
-12 ESNVRHRADLSYAH
+12 
-26 EFMLCPSC
+26 MLCPSC
-34 ASQIPADARFCSSCG
+34 AFEIAADARFCSSCG
-49 YAVTATQAEERRVTT
+49 YSVTSRGEERRITT
-64 VLFADLVGFTA
+64 VLFADLVGFTT

-97 DDITSFGG
+97 DDITAFGG

-134 AALRMQATLAQFV
+134 AALRMQTTLAHFV

-153 GSAGIRMRVGINT
+153 GSDGIRMRVGINT
-166 GEVLVGTLAGTEYTA
+166 GEVLVGAVAGTEYTA

-187 IASRLQSAAPPGGIL
+187 TASRLQEVAPPGRIL
-202 VGHTTYAL
+202 VGQSTYAL
-210 TSQTIR
+210 ASQAIR
-216 FDPAGEL
+216 FEPAGQLETK
-223 DARGREQSVK
+223 GREQCVG

-249 RGRNGPLIGRQPE
+249 RGRNGPLIGREPE
-262 LAIGRAALDLVSI
+262 CAIGRAALDLVST
-275 ANRSVLLAIS
+275 AHRSVLLAIS
-285 GENGVGKSRLADE
+285 GDNGVGKSRLADE
-298 LIDYLHSSVDA
+298 LIDYLHNTVDA
-309 AVLEGA
+309 GIVEGA

-329 NALCRYLDL
+329 NALSRDLDL
-338 DPTLPVEQ
+338 DPTLPVDG
-346 IRAVARQRAMQLLLN
+346 IRALARKRAVELLAN
-361 VDDAEVERMVDV
+361 VDDAEIERMVDV
-373 FVHILGHPSTIDKL
+373 FIHLLGHPSPIDKL
-387 EAPAARASIHRAVAR
+387 EAPAARAAIHRAVSR
-402 VLELRSQERP
+402 VIELRTKERP
-412 VVLSIN
+412 IVLSIN
-418 DLHWADQALIGLL
+418 DLHWADPALIGLL
-431 EHLVISLSRHPFALI
+431 EHLVTSLSRHPFALI
-446 TAMRPGSE
+446 TAMRPGSD
-454 VVWPPHTERVTV
+454 VAWPPHNERATV

-475 QLATEELAAQLLAD
+475 QAATEELAAQLLGD

-496 LTALFER
+496 LTALYER

-523 IRDLP
+523 IRELP

-536 ARLDQLT
+536 ARLDQLSSAQ
-543 PDRRQIIENAA
+543 RQIIENAA
-554 ILGTAG
+554 ILGTSG
-560 AIASLQTFADELG
+560 SMASLQTFADELG
-573 QRFDPANLRELDDL
+573 QRFDPAHARELDDL
-587 GLLEVRGRR
+587 GLLELRGRR

-618 RRHFGVAKF
+618 RRHAGVAKAMG

-638 AHHTATAA
+638 AHHAATAA
-646 ELVKEIGAV
+646 ELVKELGPV
-655 EGVSGTIAAEA
+655 EGVSSTIRAEA
-666 VDLLTAAAERAGD
+666 IKLLTDAAARAD
-679 NGSFRVAIRH
+679 DSGSLRTAVRH
-689 TGRALELLPSG
+689 ASRALELLPHG
-700 PAHEELRV
+700 PEHEEDRV
-708 QLQLL
+708 QLQLI
-713 RAGALLDLRDFDAA
+713 RAEALLDLRDFDAA
-727 RADLD
+727 KADLD
-732 NALASA
+732 SALASA
-738 KQRGDVAAEGDAHRL
+738 VQRGDVASEGDAHRL
-753 LGSMHHAASRLDEA
+753 LGSMHHAGSRLDEA

-804 VDAEWFF
+804 IDAEWFF

-839 LSGDMALARD
+839 LSGDMGLARD

-856 ALDKL
+856 AFDKL

-918 LWQGDLGEAANLAD
+918 LWQGDLADAANLAE

-937 FKKLNDKFG
+937 FKKLKDKYG
-946 LIQATAPLLRAQI
+946 LMQATAPLLRAQI

-974 LTLADMS
+974 LTMADVS

-1002 TAVAIADRAIAE
+1002 TAVAIAERALSV
-1014 TDELNGSA
+1014 TDEMNGAA

-1029 LVGLLQLGRIDEAR
+1029 LVGLMQLGRIDDAR
-1043 IAFAELQP
+1043 IAFAELP
-1051 HELTNPFANGAGAL
+1051 PLALVHPFTNAAATL

-1071 SPIEALGYAGEVAQ
+1071 LPKQALEHSDDVSH
-1085 AAGATYLDEVFAYV
+1085 AAGATYLDEVFAYI

-1104 HTQLGNKPQATLSI
+1104 HAQLDDKAQTTLSI

-1154 PTQLEAGWLTVIDNL
+1154 PTQLESGWLTVIGNL
-1169 PTAPAT
+1169 PVGSR
-1175 ALQPAK
+1175 

>member
-1 VTHVRYRIQPG
+1 
-12 ESNVRHRADLSYAH
+12 
-26 EFMLCPSC
+26 MLCPSC
-34 ASQIPADARFCSSCG
+34 ASQIPADARFCSTCG
-49 YAVTATQAEERRVTT
+49 YAITASQAEERRITT
-64 VLFADLVGFTA
+64 VLFADLVEFTT

-134 AALRMQATLAQFV
+134 AALRMQATLAHFV

-153 GSAGIRMRVGINT
+153 GSAGIRMRIGINT

-187 IASRLQSAAPPGGIL
+187 TASRLQSAAPPGGIL

-210 TSQTIR
+210 ASQTIH
-216 FDPAGEL
+216 FEPAGEL

-233 AWLAVEATAP
+233 TWLAVEATAP

-249 RGRNGPLIGRQPE
+249 RGRSGPLIGRAPE
-262 LAIGRAALDLVSI
+262 LAIGRAALDLVTI

-298 LIDYLHSSVDA
+298 LIDYLHNSVDA

-338 DPTLPVEQ
+338 DPTLPATE
-346 IRAVARQRAMQLLLN
+346 IRNIAGQRAAQLLAQ
-361 VDDAEVERMVDV
+361 VDDTEIERMVDV
-373 FVHILGHPSTIDKL
+373 FLHLLGHPSPIDKL
-387 EAPAARASIHRAVAR
+387 ETPVARASIHHAVSR
-402 VLELRSQERP
+402 VLELRTQDRP

-418 DLHWADQALIGLL
+418 DLHWADAALIGLL
-431 EHLVISLSRHPFALI
+431 EHLVTSLSRSPFALI
-446 TAMRPGSE
+446 TAMRPRSD
-454 VVWPPHTERVTV
+454 VAWPPHTERATV

-475 QLATEELAAQLLAD
+475 QAATEELAAQLLAD

-496 LTALFER
+496 LTALYER

-516 LAAAGGG
+516 LATAGDG
-523 IRDLP
+523 IRELP

-536 ARLDQLT
+536 ARLDQLS
-543 PDRRQIIENAA
+543 PDQRQIIENAA
-554 ILGTAG
+554 ILGTSG
-560 AIASLQTFADELG
+560 SITSLQTFADELG
-573 QRFDPANLRELDDL
+573 QRFDSANVRELDDL

-618 RRHFGVAKF
+618 RRHAGVAKA

-646 ELVKEIGAV
+646 ELVRELGPV
-655 EGVSGTIAAEA
+655 EGVAATIADDA
-666 VDLLTAAAERAGD
+666 VKLLTAAAERADD
-679 NGSFRVAIRH
+679 NGSMRVATRH
-689 TGRALELLPSG
+689 ATRALELLPAG
-700 PAHEELRV
+700 AEHEERRV
-708 QLQLL
+708 RLQLI

-727 RADLD
+727 RVDLD
-732 NALASA
+732 SALASA
-738 KQRGDVAAEGDAHRL
+738 SQRGDVAAQGDAHRL
-753 LGSMHHAASRLDEA
+753 LGSMHHAASRLPEA
-767 RLELGQAVDLL
+767 RLELGQAVVLL
-778 RTVDRPDRLAR
+778 RTVERPDLLAR
-789 ALRARGFIELFGGSL
+789 TLRARGFIELFGGSL

-856 ALDKL
+856 TLDKL

-918 LWQGDLGEAANLAD
+918 LWQGDLSDAANLAE

-937 FKKLNDKFG
+937 FKKLNDRFG

-974 LTLADMS
+974 LSLAEMS

-1002 TAVAIADRAIAE
+1002 MAVAIADRAIAE
-1014 TDELNGSA
+1014 TDEMNGSA

-1029 LVGLLQLGRIDEAR
+1029 LVGLLQLGRIDEAS
-1043 IAFAELQP
+1043 ISFAELKP
-1051 HELTNPFANGAGAL
+1051 HELAHPFANGAAAL
-1065 LYATLG
+1065 LYATLREPNL
-1071 SPIEALGYAGEVAQ
+1071 SLDHAHQVAE

-1104 HTQLGNKPQATLSI
+1104 HVQLGDKAQATLSI

-1154 PTQLEAGWLTVIDNL
+1154 PTQLEAGWLTVIDSL
-1169 PTAPAT
+1169 PAIAG
-1175 ALQPAK
+1175 

>member
-1 VTHVRYRIQPG
+1 
-12 ESNVRHRADLSYAH
+12 
-26 EFMLCPSC
+26 MLCPSC
-34 ASQIPADARFCSSCG
+34 ASEISADARFCWSCG
-49 YAVTATQAEERRVTT
+49 YSVTSRGEERRITT
-64 VLFADLVGFTA
+64 VLFADLVGFTT

-97 DDITSFGG
+97 EDITAFGG

-134 AALRMQATLAQFV
+134 AALRMQTTLAHFV
-147 GTSGLS
+147 ETSGLS
-153 GSAGIRMRVGINT
+153 GSDGIRMRVGINT
-166 GEVLVGTLAGTEYTA
+166 GEVLVGAVAGTEYTA

-187 IASRLQSAAPPGGIL
+187 TASRLQEVAPPGRIL
-202 VGHTTYAL
+202 VGQSTYAL
-210 TSQTIR
+210 ASQAIR
-216 FDPAGEL
+216 FEPAGQLETK
-223 DARGREQSVK
+223 GREQCVG

-249 RGRNGPLIGRQPE
+249 RGRNGPLIGREPE
-262 LAIGRAALDLVSI
+262 CAIGRAALDLVST
-275 ANRSVLLAIS
+275 AHRSVLLAIS
-285 GENGVGKSRLADE
+285 GDNGVGKSRLADE
-298 LIDYLHSSVDA
+298 LIDYLHNTVDA
-309 AVLEGA
+309 GIVEGA

-329 NALCRYLDL
+329 NALSRDLDL
-338 DPTLPVEQ
+338 DPSLPVDG
-346 IRAVARQRAMQLLLN
+346 IRALARKRAIELLAN
-361 VDDAEVERMVDV
+361 VDDAEIERMVDV
-373 FVHILGHPSTIDKL
+373 FIHLLGHPSPIDKL
-387 EAPAARASIHRAVAR
+387 EAPAARAAIHRAVSR
-402 VLELRSQERP
+402 VLELRTKERP
-412 VVLSIN
+412 IVLSIN
-418 DLHWADQALIGLL
+418 DLHWADPALIGLL
-431 EHLVISLSRHPFALI
+431 EHLVTSLSRHPFALI
-446 TAMRPGSE
+446 TAMRPGSD
-454 VVWPPHTERVTV
+454 VAWPPHNERATV

-475 QLATEELAAQLLAD
+475 QAATEELAAQLLGD

-496 LTALFER
+496 LTALYER

-523 IRDLP
+523 IRELP

-536 ARLDQLT
+536 ARLDQLS
-543 PDRRQIIENAA
+543 PAQRQIIENAA
-554 ILGTAG
+554 ILGTYG
-560 AIASLQTFADELG
+560 SIASLQTFADELG
-573 QRFDPANLRELDDL
+573 QRFDPAHARELDDL
-587 GLLEVRGRR
+587 GLLELRGRR

-618 RRHFGVAKF
+618 RRHAGVAKA
-627 MANFPAGLDDR
+627 MGIANFPAGLDDR
-638 AHHTATAA
+638 AHHAATAA
-646 ELVKEIGAV
+646 ELVKELGPV
-655 EGVSGTIAAEA
+655 EGVATTIRAEA
-666 VDLLTAAAERAGD
+666 VKLLTDAAERADD
-679 NGSFRVAIRH
+679 NGSLRAAVRH
-689 TGRALELLPSG
+689 ASRALELLPHG
-700 PAHEELRV
+700 PEHEEDRV
-708 QLQLL
+708 QLQLI
-713 RAGALLDLRDFDAA
+713 RASALLDLRDFDAA
-727 RADLD
+727 KADLD
-732 NALASA
+732 NVLASA
-738 KQRGDVAAEGDAHRL
+738 VQRGDVASEGDAHRL
-753 LGSMHHAASRLDEA
+753 LGSMHHAGSRLSEA

-804 VDAEWFF
+804 IDAEWFF

-839 LSGDMALARD
+839 LSGDMGLARD

-856 ALDKL
+856 AFDKL

-885 EAEALAELVIREA
+885 EAEALAELVLREA

-918 LWQGDLGEAANLAD
+918 LWQGDLADAANLAE

-937 FKKLNDKFG
+937 FKKLKDKFG
-946 LIQATAPLLRAQI
+946 LMQATAPLLRAQI
-959 ALGQAGAAQRSTEEL
+959 ALGQAGGAQRSTEEL
-974 LTLADMS
+974 LPLADVS

-1002 TAVAIADRAIAE
+1002 TAVTIAE
-1014 TDELNGSA
+1014 RALSVTHETNGAA

-1029 LVGLLQLGRIDEAR
+1029 LVGLMQLGRIDDAR
-1043 IAFAELQP
+1043 IAFAELP
-1051 HELTNPFANGAGAL
+1051 PLALLHPFTNAAATL

-1071 SPIEALGYAGEVAQ
+1071 LPKQALEHSDDVSH
-1085 AAGATYLDEVFAYV
+1085 AAGATYLDEVFAYI

-1104 HTQLGNKPQATLSI
+1104 HAQLDDKAQTTLAI

-1154 PTQLEAGWLTVIDNL
+1154 PTQLESGWLTVIGNL
-1169 PTAPAT
+1169 PVGSH
-1175 ALQPAK
+1175 

>member
-1 VTHVRYRIQPG
+1 
-12 ESNVRHRADLSYAH
+12 
-26 EFMLCPSC
+26 MLCPSC
-34 ASQIPADARFCSSCG
+34 AFEIAADARFCSSCG
-49 YAVTATQAEERRVTT
+49 YSVTSRGEERRITT
-64 VLFADLVGFTA
+64 VLFADLVGFTT

-97 DDITSFGG
+97 DDITAFGG

-134 AALRMQATLAQFV
+134 AALRMQTTLAHFV

-153 GSAGIRMRVGINT
+153 GSDGIRMRVGINT
-166 GEVLVGTLAGTEYTA
+166 GEVLVGAVAGTEYTA

-187 IASRLQSAAPPGGIL
+187 TASRLQEVAPPGRIL
-202 VGHTTYAL
+202 VGQSTYAL
-210 TSQTIR
+210 ASQAIR
-216 FDPAGEL
+216 FEPAGQLETK
-223 DARGREQSVK
+223 GREQCIG

-249 RGRNGPLIGRQPE
+249 RGRNGPLIGREPE
-262 LAIGRAALDLVSI
+262 CAIGRAALDLVST
-275 ANRSVLLAIS
+275 AHRSVLLAIS
-285 GENGVGKSRLADE
+285 GDNGVGKSRLADE
-298 LIDYLHSSVDA
+298 LIDYLHNTVDA
-309 AVLEGA
+309 GIVEGA

-329 NALCRYLDL
+329 NALSRDLDL
-338 DPTLPVEQ
+338 DPTLPVDG
-346 IRAVARQRAMQLLLN
+346 IRARARKRAVELLAN
-361 VDDAEVERMVDV
+361 VDDAEIDRMVDV
-373 FVHILGHPSTIDKL
+373 FIHLLGHPSPIDKL
-387 EAPAARASIHRAVAR
+387 EAPAARAAIHRAVSR
-402 VLELRSQERP
+402 VIELRTKERP
-412 VVLSIN
+412 IVLSIN
-418 DLHWADQALIGLL
+418 DLHWADPALIGLL
-431 EHLVISLSRHPFALI
+431 EHLVTSLSRHPFALI
-446 TAMRPGSE
+446 TAMRPGSD
-454 VVWPPHTERVTV
+454 VAWPPHNERATV

-475 QLATEELAAQLLAD
+475 QAATEELAAQLLGD

-496 LTALFER
+496 LTALYER

-523 IRDLP
+523 IRELP

-536 ARLDQLT
+536 ARLDQLSSAQ
-543 PDRRQIIENAA
+543 RQIIENAA
-554 ILGTAG
+554 ILGTSG
-560 AIASLQTFADELG
+560 SIASLQTFADELG
-573 QRFDPANLRELDDL
+573 QRFDPAHARELDDL
-587 GLLEVRGRR
+587 GLLELRGRR

-618 RRHFGVAKF
+618 RRHAGVAKAMG

-638 AHHTATAA
+638 AHHAATAA
-646 ELVKEIGAV
+646 ELVKELGPV
-655 EGVSGTIAAEA
+655 EGVSSTIRAEA
-666 VDLLTAAAERAGD
+666 VKLLTDAAARAD
-679 NGSFRVAIRH
+679 DSGSLRTAVRH
-689 TGRALELLPSG
+689 ASRALELLPHG
-700 PAHEELRV
+700 PEHEEDRV
-708 QLQLL
+708 QLQLI
-713 RAGALLDLRDFDAA
+713 RANALLDLRDFDGAK
-727 RADLD
+727 ADLD
-732 NALASA
+732 SALASA
-738 KQRGDVAAEGDAHRL
+738 VQRGDVASEGDAHRL
-753 LGSMHHAASRLDEA
+753 LGSMHHVGSRLDEA

-804 VDAEWFF
+804 IDAEWFF
-811 GEADTLYRLL
+811 GEADTLYRVL

-839 LSGDMALARD
+839 LAGDMGLARD

-856 ALDKL
+856 AFDKL

-918 LWQGDLGEAANLAD
+918 LWQGDLADAANLAE

-937 FKKLNDKFG
+937 FKKLKDKYG
-946 LIQATAPLLRAQI
+946 LMQATAPLLRAQI

-974 LTLADMS
+974 LTMADVS
-981 VQGPFP
+981 AQGPFP

-1002 TAVAIADRAIAE
+1002 TAVTIAE
-1014 TDELNGSA
+1014 RALSVTDETNGAA

-1029 LVGLLQLGRIDEAR
+1029 LVGLMQLGRIDDAR
-1043 IAFAELQP
+1043 IAFAELP
-1051 HELTNPFANGAGAL
+1051 RLALVHPFTNAAATL

-1071 SPIEALGYAGEVAQ
+1071 LPKQALEHSDDVSH
-1085 AAGATYLDEVFAYV
+1085 AAGATYLDEVFAYI

-1104 HTQLGNKPQATLSI
+1104 HAQLDDKAQTTLSI

-1154 PTQLEAGWLTVIDNL
+1154 PTQLESGWLTVIGNL
-1169 PTAPAT
+1169 PVGSR
-1175 ALQPAK
+1175 

>member
-1 VTHVRYRIQPG
+1 
-12 ESNVRHRADLSYAH
+12 
-26 EFMLCPSC
+26 MLCPSC
-34 ASQIPADARFCSSCG
+34 ASQIPADARFCSTCG
-49 YAVTATQAEERRVTT
+49 YAITASQAEERRITT
-64 VLFADLVGFTA
+64 VLFADLVEFTT

-134 AALRMQATLAQFV
+134 AALRMQATLAHFV

-153 GSAGIRMRVGINT
+153 GSAGIRMRIGINT

-187 IASRLQSAAPPGGIL
+187 TASRLQSAAPPGGIL

-210 TSQTIR
+210 ASQAIH
-216 FDPAGEL
+216 FEPAGEL

-233 AWLAVEATAP
+233 TWLAVEATAP

-249 RGRNGPLIGRQPE
+249 RGRSGPLVGRAPE
-262 LAIGRAALDLVSI
+262 LAIGRAALDLVTI

-298 LIDYLHSSVDA
+298 LIDYLHNSVDA

-329 NALCRYLDL
+329 NALCKYLDL
-338 DPTLPVEQ
+338 DPTLPVTE
-346 IRAVARQRAMQLLLN
+346 IRAVARQRATQLLAK
-361 VDDAEVERMVDV
+361 VDDTEIERMVDV
-373 FVHILGHPSTIDKL
+373 FLHLLGHPSPIDKL
-387 EAPAARASIHRAVAR
+387 DGPAARASIHHAVSR
-402 VLELRSQERP
+402 VLELRTQERP

-418 DLHWADQALIGLL
+418 DLHWADAALIGLL
-431 EHLVISLSRHPFALI
+431 EHLVTSLSRSPFALI
-446 TAMRPGSE
+446 TAMRPRSE
-454 VVWPPHTERVTV
+454 VAWPPHTERATV

-475 QLATEELAAQLLAD
+475 QVATEELAAQLLAD

-496 LTALFER
+496 LTALYER

-523 IRDLP
+523 IRELP

-536 ARLDQLT
+536 ARLDQLS
-543 PDRRQIIENAA
+543 PDQRQIIENAA
-554 ILGTAG
+554 ILGTSG
-560 AIASLQTFADELG
+560 SIASLQTFADELG
-573 QRFDPANLRELDDL
+573 QRFDPSKLRELDDL

-618 RRHFGVAKF
+618 RRHAGVAKA

-646 ELVKEIGAV
+646 ELVRELGPV
-655 EGVSGTIAAEA
+655 EGVAVTIADDA
-666 VDLLTAAAERAGD
+666 VKLLTAAAERADD
-679 NGSFRVAIRH
+679 NGSMRVATRH
-689 TGRALELLPSG
+689 ATRALELLPSG
-700 PAHEELRV
+700 VEHEERRV
-708 QLQLL
+708 KLQLI

-727 RADLD
+727 RIDLD
-732 NALASA
+732 SALASA
-738 KQRGDVAAEGDAHRL
+738 SQRGDVAAEGDAHRL
-753 LGSMHHAASRLDEA
+753 LGSMHHAASRLPEA

-778 RTVDRPDRLAR
+778 RTVERPDLLAR

-856 ALDKL
+856 TLDKL
-861 GDRSGVGWAFGLLAF
+861 GDRGGVGWAFGLLAF

-885 EAEALAELVIREA
+885 EAEALADLVISEA

-918 LWQGDLGEAANLAD
+918 LWQGDLGEAAHLAD

-959 ALGQAGAAQRSTEEL
+959 ALGQAGAAQRSTEEM
-974 LTLADMS
+974 LTLAEMS

-1002 TAVAIADRAIAE
+1002 AAVAVADRAIAA
-1014 TDELNGSA
+1014 TDKMNGSA
-1022 FEPHIAR
+1022 FEPHVAR
-1029 LVGLLQLGRIDEAR
+1029 LVGLLQLGRIDEAG
-1043 IAFAELQP
+1043 IAFAELKP
-1051 HELTNPFANGAGAL
+1051 HELAHPFANGAAAL
-1065 LYATLG
+1065 LYATLRQPDR
-1071 SPIEALGYAGEVAQ
+1071 SLEHAHQVAD

-1104 HTQLGNKPQATLSI
+1104 HAQLGNKSQATLSI

-1154 PTQLEAGWLTVIDNL
+1154 PTQLEAGWLTVIDSL
-1169 PTAPAT
+1169 PAA
-1175 ALQPAK
+1175 AR

>member
-1 VTHVRYRIQPG
+1 MV
-12 ESNVRHRADLSYAH
+12 
-26 EFMLCPSC
+26 CPSC
-34 ASQIPADARFCSSCG
+34 ATQIPANARFCSSCG
-49 YAVTATQAEERRVTT
+49 YAITATQNEERRITT
-64 VLFADLVGFTA
+64 VLFADLVGFTT
-75 LAEHRDPEAVKRL
+75 LAEHRDPETVKRL

-134 AALRMQATLAQFV
+134 AALRMQATLANFV
-147 GTSGLS
+147 GTSGLA

-187 IASRLQSAAPPGGIL
+187 TASRLQSAAPPGGIL
-202 VGHTTYAL
+202 VGLSTHAL
-210 TSQTIR
+210 ASQAIR
-216 FDPAGEL
+216 FEAAGEL
-223 DARGREQSVK
+223 DARGREQPVM

-249 RGRNGPLIGRQPE
+249 RGRNGPLVGREPE
-262 LAIGRAALDLVSI
+262 MAIGRAALDLVSI

-298 LIDYLHSSVDA
+298 LIDHLHSSVDA

-329 NALCRYLDL
+329 SALCRYLDL
-338 DPTLPVEQ
+338 DPTLPIDE
-346 IRAVARQRAMQLLLN
+346 IRQVARDRAAQLLATA
-361 VDDAEVERMVDV
+361 DEAEVERMVDV
-373 FVHILGHPSTIDKL
+373 FVHLLGHPSSIDNL
-387 EAPAARASIHRAVAR
+387 EAPAARASIHRAVTR

-418 DLHWADQALIGLL
+418 DLHWADSALIGLL
-431 EHLVISLSRHPFALI
+431 EHLVTSLSRHPFALI

-454 VVWPPHTERVTV
+454 VVWPPQNERATV

-475 QLATEELAAQLLAD
+475 QVATEELAAQLLAD

-496 LTALFER
+496 LTALYER

-523 IRDLP
+523 IRELP

-543 PDRRQIIENAA
+543 PDQRQIIENAA
-554 ILGTAG
+554 TLGTSG
-560 AIASLQTFADELG
+560 SIASLQTFADEIG
-573 QRFDPANLRELDDL
+573 QNFDPANVRELDDL
-587 GLLEVRGRR
+587 GLLEVHGRR

-611 LTKAARA
+611 LTKAVRA
-618 RRHFGVAKF
+618 RRHAGVAKAL
-627 MANFPAGLDDR
+627 ANIPAGLDDR

-646 ELVKEIGAV
+646 ELVKELGPVTGVVPTIGAD
-655 EGVSGTIAAEA
+655 A
-666 VDLLTAAAERAGD
+666 VDLLTAAAERADD
-679 NGSFRVAIRH
+679 NGSMRVAIRH
-689 TGRALELLPSG
+689 STRALELLPAG
-700 PAHEELRV
+700 PQHEQRRV
-708 QLQLL
+708 QLQLI
-713 RAGALLDLRDFDAA
+713 RAGALLELREFDAA
-727 RADLD
+727 RTDLD
-732 NALASA
+732 SALASSS
-738 KQRGDVAAEGDAHRL
+738 QRGDVAAEGDAHRL
-753 LGSMHHAASRLDEA
+753 LGTMHHAAGRIEEA

-821 DDQRGLAWLEQH
+821 EDQRGLAWLEQH

-839 LSGDMALARD
+839 LSGDMSLARD

-861 GDRSGVGWAFGLLAF
+861 GDRNGVGWAFGLLAF

-946 LIQATAPLLRAQI
+946 LMQATAPLLRAQI
-959 ALGQAGAAQRSTEEL
+959 ALGQAGAAQRTTEEL
-974 LTLADMS
+974 MTLAETS

-1002 TAVAIADRAIAE
+1002 TAVAIAERALGV
-1014 TDELNGSA
+1014 TDEMMNGAA
-1022 FEPHIAR
+1022 FEPHVAR
-1029 LVGLLQLGRIDEAR
+1029 LVGLLQLGRVDDAMV
-1043 IAFAELQP
+1043 AFAKLEPMALAHP
-1051 HELTNPFANGAGAL
+1051 FTNAAAAM

-1071 SPIEALGYAGEVAQ
+1071 LPVEALEHAGEVAH

-1104 HTQLGNKPQATLSI
+1104 HAQLNDKSQATLSI

-1132 AIALATNAYQ
+1132 AIALSTNAYQ

-1154 PTQLEAGWLTVIDNL
+1154 PTQLEAGWLQLIDNL
-1169 PTAPAT
+1169 PVGAR
-1175 ALQPAK
+1175 

>member
-1 VTHVRYRIQPG
+1 
-12 ESNVRHRADLSYAH
+12 
-26 EFMLCPSC
+26 MLCPSC
-34 ASQIPADARFCSSCG
+34 ASPIPADARFCSSCG
-49 YAVTATQAEERRVTT
+49 YAITATQAEERRITT
-64 VLFADLVGFTA
+64 VLFADLVGFTT

-134 AALRMQATLAQFV
+134 AALRMQSTLAHFV
-147 GTSGLS
+147 ATSGMS

-187 IASRLQSAAPPGGIL
+187 TASRLQSAAAPGAIL
-202 VGHTTYAL
+202 VGDTTYAL
-210 TSQTIR
+210 TSQAIR
-216 FDPAGEL
+216 FEAAGEL
-223 DARGREQSVK
+223 DAKGRQQSMK
-233 AWLAVEATAP
+233 AWLAVETTAP

-249 RGRNGPLIGRQPE
+249 RVRNGPLIGRQPE
-262 LAIGRAALDLVSI
+262 LAIGRAALDLVSS
-275 ANRSVLLAIS
+275 AHRSVLLAVS
-285 GENGVGKSRLADE
+285 GENGVGKTRLVDE
-298 LIDYLHSSVDA
+298 LIDYVHNSVDA
-309 AVLEGA
+309 AILEGA

-329 NALCRYLDL
+329 NALCSYLDL
-338 DPTLPVEQ
+338 DPTRPVAE
-346 IRAVARQRAMQLLLN
+346 IRAVARQRATQLLSN
-361 VDDAEVERMVDV
+361 IDPSEVERMVDV
-373 FVHILGHPSTIDKL
+373 FCHLLGHPSTIDRL
-387 EAPAARASIHRAVAR
+387 ETPAARASIHRAVSR
-402 VLELRSQERP
+402 VLELRSHEHP
-412 VVLSIN
+412 LVLSIN
-418 DLHWADQALIGLL
+418 DLHWADSALIGLL
-431 EHLVISLSRHPFALI
+431 EHLVTSLSRHPFALI
-446 TAMRPGSE
+446 TAMRPGSD
-454 VVWPPHTERVTV
+454 VAWPPHTERATV

-475 QLATEELAAQLLAD
+475 RAATEELAAQLLAD

-496 LTALFER
+496 LTALYER

-523 IRDLP
+523 IRELP

-536 ARLDQLT
+536 ARLDQLE
-543 PDRRQIIENAA
+543 PEQRQIIENAA
-554 ILGTAG
+554 ILGTSG
-560 AIASLQTFADELG
+560 SIASLQTFANELG
-573 QRFDPANLRELDDL
+573 QRFDPAMVRDLDDL

-596 WEFRSDSVRDAAYQT
+596 WEFGSDSVRDAAYQT

-618 RRHFGVAKF
+618 RRHAGVAKA

-646 ELVKEIGAV
+646 EMVKELGPV
-655 EGVSGTIAAEA
+655 EGVSSTIADEA
-666 VDLLTAAAERAGD
+666 VQLLTAAAERAD
-679 NGSFRVAIRH
+679 DTGSLRVAVRH
-689 TGRALELLPSG
+689 ATRALELLPPG
-700 PAHEELRV
+700 AKNEKHRV
-708 QLQLL
+708 QLQLI
-713 RAGALLDLRDFDAA
+713 RAEALLDLRNFDAA
-727 RADLD
+727 RTDLD
-732 NALASA
+732 SALASA
-738 KQRGDVAAEGDAHRL
+738 AQRGDVVAEGDAHRL
-753 LGSMHHAASRLDEA
+753 LGTMHHAASRLDQA
-767 RLELGQAVDLL
+767 RLELGRAVDLL
-778 RTVDRPDRLAR
+778 RTADRPDRLAR

-804 VDAEWFF
+804 TDAEWFF
-811 GEADTLYRLL
+811 GEADTLYRRL

-839 LSGDMALARD
+839 LSGDMALARE

-856 ALDKL
+856 TLDKL
-861 GDRSGVGWAFGLLAF
+861 GDRNGVGWAFGLLAF

-898 DQRGDEWA
+898 DERGDEWA

-918 LWQGDLGEAANLAD
+918 LWQGDLSESSELAD

-974 LTLADMS
+974 LALAETS

-1002 TAVAIADRAIAE
+1002 TTVAIADRAITQ
-1014 TDELNGSA
+1014 TDAMNGSA
-1022 FEPHIAR
+1022 FEPHVAR
-1029 LVGLLQLGRIDEAR
+1029 LVGLMQLGRVDDAR
-1043 IAFAELQP
+1043 VAFAALQP
-1051 HELTNPFANGAGAL
+1051 QALTHPFTNGAAAL
-1065 LYATLG
+1065 LHATLG
-1071 SPIEALGYAGEVAQ
+1071 SPSEALRDADKVAN
-1085 AAGATYLDEVFAYV
+1085 AAGATYLDEVFAYI

-1104 HTQLGNKPQATLSI
+1104 HAQLNDKPQATLSI

-1142 HLIGRPH
+1142 HLVGRPH
-1149 PAFDQ
+1149 PALDQ
-1154 PTQLEAGWLTVIDNL
+1154 PTQLEAGWLKVIDAL
-1169 PTAPAT
+1169 PTSG
-1175 ALQPAK
+1175 

>member
-1 VTHVRYRIQPG
+1 
-12 ESNVRHRADLSYAH
+12 
-26 EFMLCPSC
+26 MLCPSC
-34 ASQIPADARFCSSCG
+34 ASQIPADARFCSTCG
-49 YAVTATQAEERRVTT
+49 YAITATQAEERRITT

-134 AALRMQATLAQFV
+134 AALRMQATLTHFV
-147 GTSGLS
+147 GTSGLA

-187 IASRLQSAAPPGGIL
+187 TASRLQSAAPPGGIL

-210 TSQTIR
+210 ASQAIH
-216 FDPAGEL
+216 FEPGGEL

-233 AWLAVEATAP
+233 TWLAVEATAP

-249 RGRNGPLIGRQPE
+249 RGRSGPLIGRQPE
-262 LAIGRAALDLVSI
+262 MAIGRAALDLVSI

-298 LIDYLHSSVDA
+298 LIDYLHNSVDA

-338 DPTLPVEQ
+338 DPTLPVEE
-346 IRAVARQRAMQLLLN
+346 IRAVAHERATQLLSA
-361 VDDAEVERMVDV
+361 VDEAEIERMVDV
-373 FVHILGHPSTIDKL
+373 FVHLLGHPSSIDKT
-387 EAPAARASIHRAVAR
+387 EAPAARALIHRAVSR
-402 VLELRSQERP
+402 VLELRSQDRP

-418 DLHWADQALIGLL
+418 DLHWADPALIDLL
-431 EHLVISLSRHPFALI
+431 QHLVTSLCRSPFALI
-446 TAMRPGSE
+446 TAMRPGSD
-454 VVWPPHTERVTV
+454 VAWPPHTERATV

-475 QLATEELAAQLLAD
+475 KEATEELAAQLLTD

-496 LTALFER
+496 LTAMFER

-523 IRDLP
+523 IRELP

-536 ARLDQLT
+536 ARLDQLS
-543 PDRRQIIENAA
+543 PLQRQIIENAA
-554 ILGTAG
+554 TLGTSG
-560 AIASLQTFADELG
+560 SIASLQTFANELS
-573 QRFDPANLRELDDL
+573 QQFEPSHLRELDDL

-618 RRHFGVAKF
+618 RRHAGVAKA

-646 ELVKEIGAV
+646 ELVKELGPV
-655 EGVSGTIAAEA
+655 EGVASTIAADA
-666 VDLLTAAAERAGD
+666 VQLLTAAAERADD
-679 NGSFRVAIRH
+679 NGSLRVAVRH
-689 TGRALELLPSG
+689 ASRALELLPAGSE
-700 PAHEELRV
+700 HEEQRV
-708 QLQLL
+708 QLQLI

-727 RADLD
+727 RIDLD
-732 NALASA
+732 SALASA
-738 KQRGDVAAEGDAHRL
+738 AARGDVASEGDAHRL
-753 LGSMHHAASRLDEA
+753 LGSMHHAASRLEEA

-778 RTVDRPDRLAR
+778 RTVERPDRLAR

-811 GEADTLYRLL
+811 GEADTIYRLL

-856 ALDKL
+856 TLDKL

-885 EAEALAELVIREA
+885 EAEALAEMVIVEA

-918 LWQGDLGEAANLAD
+918 LWQGELGEAANLAD

-974 LTLADMS
+974 LALADMS

-1002 TAVAIADRAIAE
+1002 MAVAIADRALSE
-1014 TDELNGSA
+1014 TEEMNGSA
-1022 FEPHIAR
+1022 FEPHVAR
-1029 LVGLLQLGRIDEAR
+1029 LVGLLQLGRVDEALV
-1043 IAFAELQP
+1043 AFSELSP
-1051 HELTNPFANGAGAL
+1051 DALTHPFSNGAGAL

-1071 SPIEALGYAGEVAQ
+1071 APTDALDHAEQVEH

-1104 HTQLGNKPQATLSI
+1104 HAQLNDKAQATLSI

-1127 VGDVV
+1127 VGDVI

-1154 PTQLEAGWLTVIDNL
+1154 PTQLETGWLNVIDNL
-1169 PTAPAT
+1169 PTRAAEVS
-1175 ALQPAK
+1175 

>member
-1 VTHVRYRIQPG
+1 
-12 ESNVRHRADLSYAH
+12 
-26 EFMLCPSC
+26 MLCPSC
-34 ASQIPADARFCSSCG
+34 ATEIAADARFCSSCG
-49 YAVTATQAEERRVTT
+49 YSVTSRGEERRITT
-64 VLFADLVGFTA
+64 VLFADLVGFTT

-97 DDITSFGG
+97 DDITAFGG

-134 AALRMQATLAQFV
+134 AAFRMQTSLDHFV
-147 GTSGLS
+147 ETSGLS
-153 GSAGIRMRVGINT
+153 GSDGIRMRVGINT
-166 GEVLVGTLAGTEYTA
+166 GEVLVGAIAGTEYTA

-187 IASRLQSAAPPGGIL
+187 TASRLQEAAPPGRIL
-202 VGHTTYAL
+202 VGQSTYAL
-210 TSQTIR
+210 ASQAIR
-216 FDPAGEL
+216 FEPAGEL
-223 DARGREQSVK
+223 EAKGREQCIG

-249 RGRNGPLIGRQPE
+249 RGRNGPLIGREPE
-262 LAIGRAALDLVSI
+262 CAIGRAALDLVST
-275 ANRSVLLAIS
+275 AHRCVLLAIS
-285 GENGVGKSRLADE
+285 GDNGVGKSRLADE
-298 LIDYLHSSVDA
+298 LIDYLHNTVDA
-309 AVLEGA
+309 GIVEGA

-329 NALCRYLDL
+329 SALSRDLDL
-338 DPTLPVEQ
+338 DPTLPVEG
-346 IRAVARQRAMQLLLN
+346 IRAVARKRAVELLAN
-361 VDDAEVERMVDV
+361 VDDAEIERMVDV
-373 FVHILGHPSTIDKL
+373 FIHLLGHPSPIDRL
-387 EAPAARASIHRAVAR
+387 EAPAARSAIHRAVSR
-402 VLELRSQERP
+402 VLELRTAERP
-412 VVLSIN
+412 IVLSIN
-418 DLHWADQALIGLL
+418 DLHWADPALIGLL
-431 EHLVISLSRHPFALI
+431 EHLVTSLSRHPFALI
-446 TAMRPGSE
+446 TAMRPGSD
-454 VVWPPHTERVTV
+454 VAWPPHNERATV

-475 QLATEELAAQLLAD
+475 QAATEELAAQLLGD

-496 LTALFER
+496 LTALYER

-510 LHELAA
+510 LHELSA

-523 IRDLP
+523 IRELP

-536 ARLDQLT
+536 ARLDQLSSAQ
-543 PDRRQIIENAA
+543 RQIIENAA
-554 ILGTAG
+554 TLGTSG
-560 AIASLQTFADELG
+560 SIASLHTFADELG
-573 QRFDPANLRELDDL
+573 QEFDPANVRELDDL
-587 GLLEVRGRR
+587 GLLELRGRR

-618 RRHFGVAKF
+618 RRHAGVAKA

-646 ELVKEIGAV
+646 ELVRELGPV
-655 EGVSGTIAAEA
+655 EGVSSTIRSEA
-666 VDLLTAAAERAGD
+666 VALLTAAAERADD
-679 NGSFRVAIRH
+679 NGSLRIAVRH
-689 TGRALELLPSG
+689 ASRALELLQLG
-700 PAHEELRV
+700 PEHEEDRV
-708 QLQLL
+708 QLQLI

-727 RADLD
+727 KADLD
-732 NALASA
+732 SALASA
-738 KQRGDVAAEGDAHRL
+738 AGRGDIVAQGDAHRL
-753 LGSMHHAASRLDEA
+753 LGSMHHAGSRLEDA
-767 RLELGQAVDLL
+767 RVELGLAVDLL
-778 RTVDRPDRLAR
+778 RTVERPDRLAR

-821 DDQRGLAWLEQH
+821 DDHRGLAWLEQH

-839 LSGDMALARD
+839 LSGDMGLARD

-856 ALDKL
+856 AFDKL

-885 EAEALAELVIREA
+885 EAEALATLVIREA

-918 LWQGDLGEAANLAD
+918 LWQGDLADAANLAE

-937 FKKLNDKFG
+937 FKKLKDKFG
-946 LIQATAPLLRAQI
+946 LMQATAPLLRAQI

-974 LTLADMS
+974 LTLAEVS

-1002 TAVAIADRAIAE
+1002 IAVSIAE
-1014 TDELNGSA
+1014 RALAVTDEMNGAA

-1029 LVGLLQLGRIDEAR
+1029 LVGLMQLGRIDDAR
-1043 IAFAELQP
+1043 IAFAELPPQALVHP
-1051 HELTNPFANGAGAL
+1051 FTNGSAAL

-1071 SPIEALGYAGEVAQ
+1071 LPKQALEHADEVAR
-1085 AAGATYLDEVFAYV
+1085 AAGATYLDEVFAYI

-1104 HTQLGNKPQATLSI
+1104 HAQLDDTAQTRLSI

-1149 PAFDQ
+1149 PALDQ
-1154 PTQLEAGWLTVIDNL
+1154 PTQLESGWLTVIGNL
-1169 PTAPAT
+1169 PASST
-1175 ALQPAK
+1175 

>member
-1 VTHVRYRIQPG
+1 
-12 ESNVRHRADLSYAH
+12 
-26 EFMLCPSC
+26 M
-34 ASQIPADARFCSSCG
+34 
-49 YAVTATQAEERRVTT
+49 
-64 VLFADLVGFTA
+64 LFADLVGFTT

-134 AALRMQATLAQFV
+134 AAMRMQTTLAHFV

-187 IASRLQSAAPPGGIL
+187 TASRLQSAAPPGGIL

-216 FDPAGEL
+216 FEPAGEL
-223 DARGREQSVK
+223 DARGRDQSVK
-233 AWLAVEATAP
+233 TWLAVEATAP

-249 RGRNGPLIGRQPE
+249 RGRHGPLVGRQPE
-262 LAIGRAALDLVSI
+262 LAMGRAALDLVTI

-298 LIDYLHSSVDA
+298 LIDYLHNSVDA

-338 DPTLPVEQ
+338 DPTQPVEQ
-346 IRAVARQRAMQLLLN
+346 IREVARQRATVLLSTA
-361 VDDAEVERMVDV
+361 DDAEVERMVDV
-373 FVHILGHPSTIDKL
+373 FAHLLGHPSSIDKL
-387 EAPAARASIHRAVAR
+387 EAPAARASIHRAVTR
-402 VLELRSQERP
+402 VIELRSLERP

-418 DLHWADQALIGLL
+418 DLHWADSALIDLL
-431 EHLVISLSRHPFALI
+431 EHLVTSLSRNQFALI

-454 VVWPPHTERVTV
+454 VEWPPFTERATV

-475 QLATEELAAQLLAD
+475 QIDTEELAAQLLAD
-489 QCADPKL
+489 QCADPKM
-496 LTALFER
+496 LTAMYER

-523 IRDLP
+523 IRELP

-536 ARLDQLT
+536 ARLDQLSPT
-543 PDRRQIIENAA
+543 QRQIIENAA

-560 AIASLQTFADELG
+560 SIKSLQTFADELS
-573 QRFDPANLRELDDL
+573 QQFDPSNLRELDDL

-618 RRHFGVAKF
+618 RRHAGVAKA
-627 MANFPAGLDDR
+627 MADFPTGLDDR

-646 ELVKEIGAV
+646 ELVRELGPV
-655 EGVSGTIAAEA
+655 EGVASTITADA
-666 VDLLTAAAERAGD
+666 VDLLTTAAERADD
-679 NGSFRVAIRH
+679 NGNMRVAVRH
-689 TGRALELLPSG
+689 ASRALELLPGG
-700 PAHEELRV
+700 PVHEQRRV
-708 QLQLL
+708 QLQLI
-713 RAGALLDLRDFDAA
+713 RAGAQLEMHDFEAA
-727 RADLD
+727 RIDLD
-732 NALASA
+732 AALASA
-738 KQRGDVAAEGDAHRL
+738 SQRGDVAAEGDARRL
-753 LGSMHHAASRLDEA
+753 LGTMHHAASRLEEA

-861 GDRSGVGWAFGLLAF
+861 GDRNGVGWAFGLLAF

-918 LWQGDLGEAANLAD
+918 LWQGDLSEAANLAD

-946 LIQATAPLLRAQI
+946 VMQATAPLLRAQI
-959 ALGQAGAAQRSTEEL
+959 ALGQAGAAQRSAEEL
-974 LTLADMS
+974 LTLAETS

-987 LMAVAGAAMHRGDGA
+987 LMAVAGAAMHRGDGE
-1002 TAVAIADRAIAE
+1002 TAVAIADRALAAI
-1014 TDELNGSA
+1014 DDSSGSA
-1022 FEPHIAR
+1022 FEPHVAR
-1029 LVGLLQLGRIDEAR
+1029 LVGLLQLDRVDEAMV
-1043 IAFAELQP
+1043 AFAKLEPLALAHP
-1051 HELTNPFANGAGAL
+1051 FTNAAAAL
-1065 LYATLG
+1065 LYATVA
-1071 SPIEALGYAGEVAQ
+1071 SPTEALEYSEQVAH

-1104 HTQLGNKPQATLSI
+1104 HTQLDDKSQATLAI

-1132 AIALATNAYQ
+1132 AIAIATNAYQ

-1154 PTQLEAGWLTVIDNL
+1154 PTQLEAGWLTVIGNL
-1169 PTAPAT
+1169 PGFAA
-1175 ALQPAK
+1175 

>member
-1 VTHVRYRIQPG
+1 MP
-12 ESNVRHRADLSYAH
+12 YAQRV
-26 EFMLCPSC
+26 MLCPSC

-49 YAVTATQAEERRVTT
+49 YAITATQAEERRITT
-64 VLFADLVGFTA
+64 VLFADLVGFTT
-75 LAEHRDPEAVKRL
+75 LAEHRDPETVKRL

-134 AALRMQATLAQFV
+134 AALRMQATLAHFV
-147 GTSGLS
+147 ATSGLS

-187 IASRLQSAAPPGGIL
+187 TASRLQSAAPPGAIL
-202 VGHTTYAL
+202 VGDTTYAL
-210 TSQTIR
+210 TSQAIR
-216 FDPAGEL
+216 FEPAGEL
-223 DARGREQSVK
+223 DAKGREQSVK

-249 RGRNGPLIGRQPE
+249 RGRNRPLIGRQPE
-262 LAIGRAALDLVSI
+262 LAIGRAALDLINS
-275 ANRSVLLAIS
+275 AQRSVLLAVS
-285 GENGVGKSRLADE
+285 GENGVGKTRLVDE
-298 LIDYLHSSVDA
+298 LIDYLHTSVDA
-309 AVLEGA
+309 AMLEGA

-329 NALCRYLDL
+329 SALCSYLDL
-338 DPTLPVEQ
+338 DPTRPVDE
-346 IRAVARQRAMQLLLN
+346 IRAVARQRATELLTN
-361 VDDAEVERMVDV
+361 VDDSEIERMVDV
-373 FVHILGHPSTIDKL
+373 FAHLLGHPSTIDRL
-387 EAPAARASIHRAVAR
+387 ESPAARASIHRAVSR
-402 VLELRSQERP
+402 VLELRSHERP

-418 DLHWADQALIGLL
+418 DLHWADPALIGLL
-431 EHLVISLSRHPFALI
+431 EYLVTSLSRHPFALI
-446 TAMRPGSE
+446 TAMRPGSD
-454 VVWPPHTERVTV
+454 VVWPPHTERATV

-475 QLATEELAAQLLAD
+475 RAATEELAAQLLAD

-496 LTALFER
+496 LTALYER

-523 IRDLP
+523 IRELP

-536 ARLDQLT
+536 ARLDQLS

-554 ILGTAG
+554 TLGTSG
-560 AIASLQTFADELG
+560 SVASLQTFADELG
-573 QRFDPANLRELDDL
+573 QRFDLASVRELDDL

-618 RRHFGVAKF
+618 RRHAGVAKA
-627 MANFPAGLDDR
+627 MAKFPAGLDDR

-646 ELVKEIGAV
+646 ELVKELGPV
-655 EGVSGTIAAEA
+655 VGVSATISDEA
-666 VDLLTAAAERAGD
+666 VQLLTAAAERAED
-679 NGSFRVAIRH
+679 NGSLRVAIRH
-689 TGRALELLPSG
+689 ATRGLELLQPG
-700 PAHEELRV
+700 LDNEQHRV
-708 QLQLL
+708 HLQLI
-713 RAGALLDLRDFDAA
+713 RAGALLDLRNFDAA

-732 NALASA
+732 SALASA
-738 KQRGDVAAEGDAHRL
+738 AQRGDVAAEGDAHRL
-753 LGSMHHAASRLDEA
+753 LGTMHHAASRLDQA

-778 RTVDRPDRLAR
+778 RTVDRPDLLAR

-804 VDAEWFF
+804 TDAELFF
-811 GEADTLYRLL
+811 GEADMLYRQL

-839 LSGDMALARD
+839 LSGDMALSRE

-856 ALDKL
+856 TLDKL
-861 GDRSGVGWAFGLLAF
+861 GDRNGVGWAFGLLAF

-918 LWQGDLGEAANLAD
+918 LWQGDLSEAAELAD

-946 LIQATAPLLRAQI
+946 LIQATAPLVRAQI
-959 ALGQAGAAQRSTEEL
+959 ALGQAGAAQRSMEEL
-974 LTLADMS
+974 LTLAEMS
-981 VQGPFP
+981 VHGPFP
-987 LMAVAGAAMHRGDGA
+987 LMAVSGAAMHRGDGA
-1002 TAVAIADRAIAE
+1002 TAVAIADRAIGEMDAM
-1014 TDELNGSA
+1014 NASA
-1022 FEPHIAR
+1022 FEPHVAR
-1029 LVGLLQLGRIDEAR
+1029 LVGLMQLGRIDEAR

-1051 HELTNPFANGAGAL
+1051 QALVHPFTNGAAAL

-1071 SPIEALGYAGEVAQ
+1071 LPTEALQHADEVAH

-1104 HTQLGNKPQATLSI
+1104 HSQLNDNPKATLSI

-1154 PTQLEAGWLTVIDNL
+1154 PTQLEAGWLNVIESL
-1169 PTAPAT
+1169 PTGR
-1175 ALQPAK
+1175 